1 MEFIV
6 DDQLSIN
13 EQPLMPKI
21 YQILSRIYR
30 EFFTVNIRLDNSG
43 VSYQNSA

>member
-13 EQPLMPKI
+13 EQPLIPKI

-30 EFFTVNIRLDNSG
+30 ELFTVNLRLNHSVLSHQG
-43 VSYQNSA
+43 SE